1 MTQIVL
7 AFAETAVVSTLVA
20 INMLNTAKSERL
32 SAATTVSESVFTS
45 VLVANIRLND
55 TATTTSKL
63 KG

>member
-1 MTQIVL
+1 M